1 MPEKPSY
8 EEPEQSII
16 ELRKESIERKRVE
29 EALRKSEEK
38 YRDIFENVS
47 DFLYFHDLEG
57 NLVETNLAWK
67 RQFGYSDEDLAQL
80 NIRDLI
86 PQRYRHQF
94 DEYLRRVQENGS
106 DEGLMRVVTK
116 DGSERIVEYRNSL
129 VLEEKRPIGVRGSGR
144 DITER
149 VQTEKALRE
158 SEEKYRNLVER
169 AREGIAIVQNDVLKY
184 VNHHLAEMVGHTV
197 DELTDT
203 PFSDYI
209 HPDALPSVLETHSR
223 RMAGEEVPSTYEA
236 AVRHKDGSR
245 VDVEIDVGLI
255 TYQGSPA
262 VFAIVRDLTERRHLE
277 AQLRLAQKMEALGTL
292 AGGIAHNFNN
302 LLTAIMGNTSLMLL
316 GTDADHPSYENLKNI
331 EKLVE
336 SGAKLTKQLLGYA
349 REGSYEVR
357 PISLNQVVKNTAET
371 FATTRKDITVHQE
384 LAGDLLGIRADQ
396 GQAEQVLLNL
406 YVNAADAMP
415 GGGDLFLKT
424 MNVTD
429 RDMKGKP
436 YRPRPG
442 AYVLLRVRDTGIGM
456 DKETMQRVFDPFFT
470 TKGMGRGTGLGLA
483 SVYGIV
489 KAHGG
494 YIDVDS
500 EKGRGSTF
508 YLYFPATERR
518 AEEDLKS
525 IKHLNKGNGTVLLV
539 DDEEMVLEVG
549 LKMLRKLGFTVL
561 GAKGGR
567 EAIDIYETHKD
578 EIDLVI
584 LDMIMPAM
592 GGGETYD
599 KMKELNPNAKVL
611 LSSGYSINGHATEI
625 LNRGC
630 DGFIQKPF
638 KMEELSGKVTKL
650 LE

>member
-1 MPEKPSY
+1 MSEKPSY
-8 EEPEQSII
+8 KELEQRGK
-16 ELRKESIERKRVE
+16 ELEKESIACKRAE
-29 EALRKSEEK
+29 EALRVSEEK

-67 RQFGYSDEDLAQL
+67 SQYGYSGKDLAQL
-80 NIRDLI
+80 TIQDLI

-94 DEYLRRVQENGS
+94 DEYLRRVREKGS
-106 DEGLMRVVTK
+106 DEGLMRVLTK
-116 DGSERIVEYRNSL
+116 DGRERIVEYRNSL
-129 VLEEKRPIGVRGSGR
+129 VFDEKGPIGVRGSGR

-149 VQTEKALRE
+149 VHTEKALRE

-169 AREGIAIVQNDVLKY
+169 ARDGIAIVQNNVLKY
-184 VNHHLAEMVGHTV
+184 VNPHLAEMAGYTV
-197 DELTDT
+197 DELTEA

-209 HPDALPSVLETHSR
+209 HPDELPSVLDTHSR
-223 RMAGEEVPSTYEA
+223 RMAGEEAPSTYEA

-245 VDVEIDVGLI
+245 IDVEIDVGLI

-302 LLTAIMGNTSLMLL
+302 LLTGIMGNASLVLL
-316 GTDADHPSYENLKNI
+316 ETDPEHPSYENLKNI
-331 EKLVE
+331 QKLVE
-336 SGAKLTKQLLGYA
+336 SGTKLTKQLLGYA
-349 REGSYEVR
+349 REGWYEVR
-357 PISLNQVVKNTAET
+357 LISLNEVVKDTADT
-371 FATTRKDITVHQE
+371 FATTRKDIGVHQE

-396 GQAEQVLLNL
+396 GQVEQVLLNL

-415 GGGDLFLKT
+415 GGGDLFIKT
-424 MNVTD
+424 MNVTE
-429 RDMKGKP
+429 RDMEGKP

-442 AYVLLRVRDTGIGM
+442 AYALLTVRDTGIGM
-456 DKETMQRVFDPFFT
+456 DKGTRERVFDPFFT
-470 TKGMGRGTGLGLA
+470 TKTMGRGTGLGLA

-494 YIDVDS
+494 YIDVVS
-500 EKGRGSTF
+500 ERGRGSTF

-518 AEEDLKS
+518 AEEALKS
-525 IKHLNKGNGTVLLV
+525 TKHLTKGTATVLLV

-549 LKMLRKLGFTVL
+549 VKMLKKLGYTVL
-561 GAKGGR
+561 EAKGGR
-567 EAIDIYETHKD
+567 EAIDIYKAHKND
-578 EIDLVI
+578 VDLVI
-584 LDMIMPAM
+584 LDMIMPAV

-599 KMKELNPNAKVL
+599 EMKELNPNVKVL
-611 LSSGYSINGHATEI
+611 LSSGYSISGQATEI

-638 KMEELSGKVTKL
+638 NMEELSGKVTEILK
-650 LE
+650 